1 MLNFK
6 SSDAT
11 EISELFLWKFYQ
23 DQNIKYEISVD
34 LAKMKNLVHVTI
46 RPFQLMNRF
55 VSSAGMKFVQSILW
69 ALSFL

>member
-1 MLNFK
+1 MLNLK

-23 DQNIKYEISVD
+23 DQNIKYEIHVG
-34 LAKMKNLVHVTI
+34 LGKMKNLVHVTI
-46 RPFQLMNRF
+46 RLFQLMNRF
-55 VSSAGMKFVQSILW
+55 VSSAGMKFIQSILW

>member
-46 RPFQLMNRF
+46 RPF
-55 VSSAGMKFVQSILW
+55 
-69 ALSFL
+69 